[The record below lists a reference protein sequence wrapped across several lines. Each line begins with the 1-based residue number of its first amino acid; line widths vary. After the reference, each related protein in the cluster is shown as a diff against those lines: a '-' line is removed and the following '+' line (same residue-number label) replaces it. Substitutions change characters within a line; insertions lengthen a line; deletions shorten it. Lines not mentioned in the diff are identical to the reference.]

1 MKLNQHLLAGVC
13 ALAVAGT
20 VTFSTVK
27 AQPAAAR
34 GTAEYWLS
42 AETSSGFGAGMMG
55 GRNPSAAMMSAMFGG
70 RGKQASHA
78 HNLMLQLGSP
88 QRAAGEPMAE
98 HLPPSGLQAG
108 PSLPLVSP
116 KIVRPTGRTDMP
128 WTENMERPKGR
139 ILIYWGCGE
148 RAGPGQ
154 PAVIDMASL
163 AAGKAQSMMRT
174 ANVRYMTP
182 PSSDRAG
189 TYGEWPNEKN
199 GTQVPAGGSLV
210 GAHVVKGNYSP
221 EIRFNLAQGQDFL
234 APVQLLSQA
243 EAPSGAIPLVWKPV
257 AGAQGWFASTMGSN
271 GSGDLVVWSSSE
283 SQIFDMMSD
292 YLPPAEVSRLIQ
304 QKMLLPGSTDRC
316 TVPAEAVKAAPQ
328 GMLSITAFGGEANF
342 SHPARPAKA
351 PASWRPDWTVKLRT
365 KSTYRSMLGMEMPD
379 MSGGDEEMDE
389 APQQQ
394 KREKKKKVRLPFPG
408 LGGLIGN

>member
-1 MKLNQHLLAGVC
+1 MKLNQHLLASAS

-20 VTFSTVK
+20 ITFASVK
-27 AQPAAAR
+27 AQQPAAG

-55 GRNPSAAMMSAMFGG
+55 ARNPSAAMMGAMFGG
-70 RGKQASHA
+70 RGKQESHA

-116 KIVRPTGRTDMP
+116 KVVRPTTGGADTTWTDA
-128 WTENMERPKGR
+128 MERPKGR

-174 ANVRYMTP
+174 ANVRVMNP
-182 PSSDRAG
+182 PSAGRAG

-199 GTQVPAGGSLV
+199 GTRVPAGGSLV

-243 EAPSGAIPLVWKPV
+243 EAPSGAMPLVWKPV
-257 AGAQGWFASTMGSN
+257 AGAQGWFASTIGSN
-271 GSGDLVVWSSSE
+271 GDGDLVVWTSSG

-292 YLPPAEVSRLIQ
+292 YLPPAEVARLIQ
-304 QKMLLPGSTDRC
+304 QKMLLPGTADRC
-316 TVPAEAVKAAPQ
+316 TVPTEAVKAAPQ
-328 GMLSITAFGGEANF
+328 AMLSVVAFGGEANF

-365 KSTYRSMLGMEMPD
+365 KSTYRSMLGMEMPG
-379 MSGGDEEMDE
+379 MAGGDDE
-389 APQQQ
+389 APQEQQ
-394 KREKKKKVRLPFPG
+394 PKKKKKVRLPFPG